1 MPALLKEALLTM
13 LARLPGLLAMLAL
26 AGFAYQA
33 GLRSGQLQL
42 SRYQQQVAQQQQ
54 RQQAARAAQEQARQQ
69 QLQASAAAL
78 ANSQRQLQQ
87 QRQSQQRRITHAAQ
101 IPPQSGAE
109 PAAVLSVDGLQL
121 YNAAFGLSADSP
133 AGAASQL
140 AEPDAT
146 AAAIDSGISRADLLA
161 HARDL
166 GFWCRSAVAQRDA
179 LQQLLS
185 EEADGEP

>member
-1 MPALLKEALLTM
+1 MPAPLKDALLAM

-54 RQQAARAAQEQARQQ
+54 QQQAAQAAQEQVRQQ
-69 QLQASAAAL
+69 QLQASAAEL
-78 ANSQRQLQQ
+78 ASRQRQLQQ
-87 QRQSQQRRITHAAQ
+87 QRQTQQRRIAHAAQ
-101 IPPQSGAE
+101 IPPQTGAE

-133 AGAASQL
+133 PGDSGQPDG
-140 AEPDAT
+140 PDAAT
-146 AAAIDSGISRADLLA
+146 ATTDSGISRADLLA

-179 LQQLLS
+179 LQQLLN
-185 EEADGEP
+185 EDRDGAP